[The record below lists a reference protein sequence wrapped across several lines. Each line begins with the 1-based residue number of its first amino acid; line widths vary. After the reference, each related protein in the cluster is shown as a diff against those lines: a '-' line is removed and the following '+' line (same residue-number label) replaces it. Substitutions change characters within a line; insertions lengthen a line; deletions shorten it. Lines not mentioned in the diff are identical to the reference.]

1 MNDNTDPAVRVGDQ
15 IGSGKKLEFK
25 LTIETGLGGDTDHE
39 RVEELISL
47 AFNDILYD
55 EVFTDALQAKEYIS
69 STVIRLD
76 KQNG

>member
-25 LTIETGLGGDTDHE
+25 LTIETGHGGST
-39 RVEELISL
+39 
-47 AFNDILYD
+47 D

-69 STVIRLD
+69 STVVRLD